1 MAVHMIKRGLDLPI
15 TGKPTDRIDDGPAI
29 RRVAIVAADYPTMKP
44 RMAVSEG
51 DTVKCGQ
58 LLFEDRK
65 SDGVR
70 FTAPVEG
77 TIAAI
82 NRGERRVL
90 QTIVIELATAG
101 EIGEQVDFES
111 YTGAAIESL
120 TNENVVDLM
129 AESGLW
135 TALRSRPYGRV
146 PSVNDKAAAIFV
158 TAIDTHPLAGS
169 IDAAL
174 SGNEG
179 AFKAGL
185 DAVAKLTDGK
195 TYLCVAP
202 GSKVPSTESV
212 EVAQFGGK
220 HPAGLPG
227 THIHTLDPVSRSKA
241 VWHLGWQD
249 IIAIGTLF
257 ETGKLDNSRV
267 IALGGPVVKSPRMLR
282 TLMGASTDE
291 LTENELV
298 ADREIRQIS
307 GSILGGRSAQGDTF
321 GFLGRYHNQISC
333 LAEDRERVF
342 FGWLAPGFNKY
353 STVRA
358 FASGLL
364 GKSKKPRAL
373 TTNTNGSHRAMV
385 PIGMFERVM
394 PLDILPTFL
403 LRALCADDV
412 ERAEALGCLE
422 LTEEDLALCTFVS
435 PGKEDFGHALRRNL
449 DEMWKEG

>member
-1 MAVHMIKRGLDLPI
+1 MAVHMIKQGLDLPI
-15 TGKPTDRIDDGPAI
+15 TGKPADRVEEGPAV

-51 DTVKCGQ
+51 DSVKCGQ

-70 FTAPVEG
+70 FTAPVQG
-77 TIAAI
+77 TIVAI

-90 QTIVIELATAG
+90 QTLVIELATAG

-111 YTGAAIESL
+111 YTGGAIDSL
-120 TNENVVDLM
+120 SSENAVELL

-146 PSVNDKAAAIFV
+146 PSVNDKAAAVFI

-169 IDAAL
+169 IETAL
-174 SGNEG
+174 SGHEE

-185 DAVAKLTDGK
+185 DVVSKLTEGK
-195 TYLCVAP
+195 TYLCTAK
-202 GSKVPSTESV
+202 GSQIPSTGSV
-212 EVAQFGGK
+212 ELAQFGGK

-227 THIHTLDPVSRSKA
+227 THIHTLDPVSRKKA

-249 IIAIGTLF
+249 VIAIGTLF
-257 ETGKLDNSRV
+257 TTGKLDCTRV
-267 IALGGPVVKSPRMLR
+267 VALGGPVVKSPRMLR
-282 TLMGASTDE
+282 TLAGVSTDE
-291 LTENELV
+291 LTANELIV
-298 ADREIRQIS
+298 DREIRKIS
-307 GSILGGRSAQGDTF
+307 GSILGGRNSEGDVF

-342 FGWLAPGFNKY
+342 FGWLSPGFNKY

-358 FASGLL
+358 FAAGLM
-364 GKSKKPRAL
+364 GMNKKPRAL

-422 LTEEDLALCTFVS
+422 LTEDDLALCTFVS
-435 PGKEDFGHALRRNL
+435 PGKEDFGRALRRNL

>member
-1 MAVHMIKRGLDLPI
+1 MAVHVIKQGLDLPI
-15 TGKPTDRIDDGPAI
+15 TGKPADRIDDGPAI

-51 DTVKCGQ
+51 DDVQCGQ

-65 SDGVR
+65 SEGVR

-77 TIAAI
+77 TVVAI
-82 NRGERRVL
+82 NRGERRAL
-90 QTIVIELATAG
+90 QTFVIELKTPG
-101 EIGEQVDFES
+101 QIGAQVQFEA
-111 YTGAAIESL
+111 YTGASVDTL
-120 TNENVVDLM
+120 TRDNVADLL

-135 TALRSRPYGRV
+135 TAFRSRPYARV
-146 PSVNDKAAAIFV
+146 PSVNDKPAAIFV
-158 TAIDTHPLAGS
+158 TAMDTHPLAGS
-169 IDAAL
+169 VETAL
-174 SGNEG
+174 SGNEA
-179 AFKAGL
+179 AFEIGL
-185 DAVAKLTDGK
+185 NAIAKLTDGK

-202 GSKVPSTESV
+202 GSKIPKTAAV
-212 EVAQFGGK
+212 ELAEFRGR

-227 THIHTLDPVSRSKA
+227 THIHMLDPVSRAKS

-249 IIAIGTLF
+249 VVSIGTLF
-257 ETGKLDNSRV
+257 TTGKLDCTRV
-267 IALGGPVVKSPRMLR
+267 VALGGPVVKTPRMLR
-282 TLMGASTDE
+282 TLIGASTDE
-291 LTENELV
+291 LTTNELV
-298 ADREIRQIS
+298 VDREIRQIS
-307 GSILGGRSAQGDTF
+307 GSILGGRNARGDVF
-321 GFLGRYHNQISC
+321 GFVGRYHNQISC
-333 LAEDRERVF
+333 IAEDRERVF

-364 GKSKKPRAL
+364 GLNKKPREL
-373 TTNTNGSHRAMV
+373 TTNTHGSHRAMV

-403 LRALCADDV
+403 LRALCSDDV

-422 LTEEDLALCTFVS
+422 LAEEDLALCTFVS
-435 PGKEDFGHALRRNL
+435 PGKEDFGRALRRNL